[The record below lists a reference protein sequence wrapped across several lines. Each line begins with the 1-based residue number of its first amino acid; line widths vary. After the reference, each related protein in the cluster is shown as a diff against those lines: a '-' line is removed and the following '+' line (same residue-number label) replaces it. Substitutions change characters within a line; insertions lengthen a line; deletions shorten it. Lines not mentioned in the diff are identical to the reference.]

1 MDLLWFVTSNGYI
14 TLAKRNDFWIRFI
27 RRGLELSSLESTRFV
42 FFFYWN
48 SSEPSFAW
56 LRARG
61 NGMPRSAYQWGIND
75 SLFFLRLRSDAI
87 EILSNPTGSG
97 SDVTGPIEE
106 SVDIH
111 EVVQMTC
118 YPIKTDTIHVK
129 AVKSFEKKP
138 YQIGFL
144 FIQSQTKGEHS
155 NLFFFFESVKTQSKI
170 AFNPFAS
177 NGTLSKST
185 EEKETF
191 PFSQSNETHGIPE
204 RGVMTPTLG
213 SRPPKIFSRFDERSK
228 LLIVIPQLW
237 VTTPTLGS
245 RPRNILSIQWKI
257 KVVHGDSPTLGS
269 RPPNWVGRDPKSG
282 RS

>member
-155 NLFFFFESVKTQSKI
+155 NLFFFLKALKLKVKLHSIHLHPMEPCPNRRKKKKPSNSL
-170 AFNPFAS
+170 NPMKLM
-177 NGTLSKST
+177 G
-185 EEKETF
+185 F
-191 PFSQSNETHGIPE
+191 PN
-204 RGVMTPTLG
+204 VG
-213 SRPPKIFSRFDERSK
+213 SW
-228 LLIVIPQLW
+228 PQLW
-237 VTTPTLGS
+237 GHDPPKYS
-245 RPRNILSIQWKI
+245 RDSTKDLSY
-257 KVVHGDSPTLGS
+257 S
-269 RPPNWVGRDPKSG
+269 
-282 RS
+282 

>member
-1 MDLLWFVTSNGYI
+1 MELIKSIKVPFYMGRLSWTTIFFVHGSTLVRYIERLHHISQTKWFLNSFYSPWLGAQQFGI
-14 TLAKRNDFWIRFI
+14 DSIR
-27 RRGLELSSLESTRFV
+27 

-155 NLFFFFESVKTQSKI
+155 NLFFF
-170 AFNPFAS
+170 
-177 NGTLSKST
+177 
-185 EEKETF
+185 
-191 PFSQSNETHGIPE
+191 
-204 RGVMTPTLG
+204 
-213 SRPPKIFSRFDERSK
+213 
-228 LLIVIPQLW
+228 
-237 VTTPTLGS
+237 
-245 RPRNILSIQWKI
+245 WK
-257 KVVHGDSPTLGS
+257 
-269 RPPNWVGRDPKSG
+269 R
-282 RS
+282 

>member
-1 MDLLWFVTSNGYI
+1 M
-14 TLAKRNDFWIRFI
+14 
-27 RRGLELSSLESTRFV
+27 
-42 FFFYWN
+42 
-48 SSEPSFAW
+48 
-56 LRARG
+56 
-61 NGMPRSAYQWGIND
+61 
-75 SLFFLRLRSDAI
+75 
-87 EILSNPTGSG
+87 LSNKNWYDPCKGSK
-97 SDVTGPIEE
+97 VIWK
-106 SVDIH
+106 
-111 EVVQMTC
+111 
-118 YPIKTDTIHVK
+118 KTLSNRFPFHTVSNQRW
-129 AVKSFEKKP
+129 A
-138 YQIGFL
+138 Q
-144 FIQSQTKGEHS
+144 QS
-155 NLFFFFESVKTQSKI
+155 FFFFESVKTQSKI